1 MFDDLHPP
9 YGTIAAD
16 PPWRYRIN
24 GERKSRYAGGGRGK
38 SAEDYYSTMT
48 TEDIAAMPV
57 GDLAADA
64 AHLYL
69 WATAPRLFG
78 DRYGNGPGPV
88 DVMRAWGFDYV
99 TTLVWHK
106 TGAPGLG
113 WYWRIDTEFVL
124 FGIRGQCG
132 IPAELR
138 RSNHFAAK
146 RPGGH
151 SQKPPSVLDAI
162 EVVSPGPYL
171 ELFSREP
178 RLGWDSWGHG
188 YELDDDEPEDLIV
201 INGLL

>member
-1 MFDDLHPP
+1 MFEDLHPP
-9 YGTIAAD
+9 YGTLCAD
-16 PPWRYRIN
+16 PPWRYR
-24 GERKSRYAGGGRGK
+24 R

-48 TEDIAAMPV
+48 TEDIVAMPV
-57 GDLAADA
+57 ADLAADN

-78 DRYGNGPGPV
+78 DRYGKGPGPA
-88 DVMRAWGFDYV
+88 DVMRAWGFDYI

-106 TGAPGLG
+106 TGAPGMG

-124 FGIRGQCG
+124 FGTRGDCG

-138 RSNHFAAK
+138 RSNHFAAN

-151 SQKPPSVLDAI
+151 SQKPPSLMDAI
-162 EVVSPGPYL
+162 ERVSPGPYL

-178 RLGWDSWGHG
+178 RLGWTAWGHG
-188 YELDDDEPEDLIV
+188 YELDEADVDVVPVAEEFL
-201 INGLL
+201 